1 MLRSLFA
8 AVSGLRVH
16 QIRMDVVGHN
26 LANVNSV
33 AYKSSRGSFRELF
46 SQTLRGGAA
55 PGVTVG
61 GVNPQQVGL
70 GTTLGALD
78 SIQTQ
83 GALQAT
89 GRVRDLAIEGEG
101 FFVLTSGTE
110 VYYTRA
116 GSFVQDATGTLVDPG
131 TGYRLR
137 AVGGGNITVPG
148 NVQHLSIDRSGNVV
162 GVDDTGAL
170 VALGQVA
177 LAIFPNPDGLLRAGN
192 SLYTVSANSGAPAV
206 GEAQTGGRGA
216 IASGALEMSNVD
228 LASEFADMIVTQRGF
243 QANSRVVSA
252 SDEMLQELAN
262 LRR

>member
-16 QIRMDVVGHN
+16 QVKMDVVGHN
-26 LANVNSV
+26 LANVNTV
-33 AYKSSRGSFRELF
+33 AYKASRGSFRELF

-55 PGVTVG
+55 PGTALG

-70 GTTLGALD
+70 GTQLGAID

-83 GALQAT
+83 GASQAT
-89 GRVRDLAIEGEG
+89 GRVRDLAIEGAG
-101 FFVLTSGTE
+101 FFVLKAGSETF
-110 VYYTRA
+110 YTRA
-116 GSFVQDATGTLVDPG
+116 GSFVQDANGALVDPA
-131 TGYRLR
+131 TGLILQSV
-137 AVGGGNITVPG
+137 AGGGITVPG
-148 NVQHLSIDRSGNVV
+148 TVQYLSIDRTGNVT
-162 GVDDTGAL
+162 GVDDTGNL
-170 VALGQVA
+170 VTLGQIA
-177 LAIFPNPDGLLRAGN
+177 LAVFPNPEGLLRAGN
-192 SLYTVSANSGAPAV
+192 GLYTVSVNSGTASV
-206 GEAQTGGRGA
+206 GSPQSGGRGA

-228 LASEFADMIVTQRGF
+228 LATEFAEMIATQRGF